1 MGRKQAGR
9 PRRRNTA
16 MLGPTANSMRWLINA
31 LQQLAPSLSVTHPL
45 SAMVPDSHKNCLI
58 RCLFLL
64 VWFSTLPA
72 PAQEWCRVLEKGPER
87 LILEITTPLIVP
99 DTLAV
104 SSGLNT
110 SFASSPWPLLQD
122 ERFPALPSQTLLLDW
137 PVQEVHL
144 RILSAAPEEGFA
156 VAPLVYSSDLPV
168 TGASVEP
175 LPWQREFRSGPAV
188 PAEVVYAG
196 AAGRQRLWML
206 RIYPWRYDAQAAV
219 LSRRASMRLEL
230 TGSGGLP
237 AAERRPALAGAGVLA
252 MASSAHLAR
261 SSSGDSG
268 VFLAPG
274 RVRLT
279 VDEEGW
285 YRVTGADLRK
295 AGIDL
300 LEVDVEKLRLS
311 CGGTA
316 VPFFFNGGKNGQLDP
331 GESIEFYG
339 TGLRR
344 EAPAATPDLYQDP
357 FSRSNVYWLDWE
369 GEAGVRMEEE
379 YSESPTSGSA
389 RIPYAFYQTV
399 HVEQDNHFT
408 TFDDISM
415 ADSLRD
421 HWLYD
426 SGLAAGHKRSYPFPL
441 RYPDA
446 RSLLP
451 VKVRVMLT
459 GLTTAYTELHQAAVF
474 LNDRF
479 AARGRGE
486 RQGIIDLQSQEVIGL
501 LAASL
506 SAENNTLTLVN
517 EFDPTRTD
525 YIALNWFEVTYPR
538 LYRADEGWLEFT
550 IPPEEEPGLF
560 RFTIDGFA
568 DGAVEI
574 FKLGASRIAG
584 ASVTEATARDGLR
597 SMHLQFLDT
606 VPSHDVRY
614 IAVAASAKKTPL
626 RIEAVRRQWQPSS
639 GGDIDYIVI
648 APRAFLA
655 EKALPQLMQHRQ
667 GQGHRAAGVAVE
679 DIFDYLNHGRRSPLA
694 IKAFLKWAAERWPL
708 KYCLLAGDG
717 SFQRTPVRGDT
728 LDLVPVYMRQT
739 LKYGAAASDF
749 WYTLLEGE
757 DEIPDLCIGRLPART
772 PEQLEIVVD
781 KIIDHETRA
790 VEDQWHNRLLFV
802 GGNTMI
808 FRTKGM
814 ALAGKVPP
822 AWSPAMLFTTADPG
836 RSPDPFFGNTPELL
850 DFIDEGCAVIGF
862 HGHGGGAIW
871 SDDGLLGL
879 EDVAS
884 LNNRGRYP
892 LILSMTCFTGDF
904 EQPVGENLAETMLFA
919 PQKGTMA
926 FLGAGGYGWLEN
938 DDMLQAA
945 IMSCLYENP
954 EATLGEL
961 LTAGKIRYFSQYY
974 GSDIARAE
982 VNQYTIFGDP
992 ATRLRLP
999 VLRTEA
1005 GIANPLL
1012 AAGDTLELSLHWPF
1026 APGTA
1031 AVEFELERG
1040 LPISGGSLHFAG
1052 SRTGH
1057 RLPLPAGST
1066 GGTGIVRFHGV
1077 DGLGLQQTHGAAR
1090 FSLEPA
1096 FFDSLR
1102 VLPAGQDTLRLLV
1115 QLFSRTAPDS
1125 VFCLFRGDTLRM
1137 EQAGPGWYGL
1147 AVKSWWVPLACQF
1160 LALYDGGAILSGQYN
1175 HDPAGRLN
1183 VEALPDRLSWG
1194 GEEQPILFLPVMN
1207 WGNGSGMARIY
1218 LDYRQGGDE
1227 SWHPLSAD
1235 TIAVRPYTGA
1245 LASFPLYTSPG
1256 DLSIRFRIETGQAG
1270 VLETWTAVTPH
1281 HYALEAGAGFRF
1293 IAGPADTLRPDD
1305 RALCVASPRTV
1316 SGNSVFRVERL
1327 APARLHEQPDFA
1339 ASPAIPVYSLQFS
1352 RPEAVVDGVL
1362 FSCAVPPADDAPGA
1376 VESAALFR
1384 YAAATRKWVRLPA
1397 AVEGSRLNASIRE
1410 SGLYTILWAADDRPP
1425 EVDAAFDG
1433 RPSAANGFVN
1443 RNTTISLQ
1451 LRDEN
1456 GIDAAPGRL
1465 HFMLDGRLLDGNSWA
1480 LPDSIINGNLIPLSL
1495 RPELQPG
1502 PHTLAVTVSDC
1513 NGNTMAAREFNF
1525 QVAEAFALRMLGNY
1539 PNPFAARTT
1548 FVYLLSS
1555 SADKLSLRI
1564 YTASGRLI
1572 REFNGASAEDPNPL
1586 SADYHEITWDGRDE
1600 EGYEAANGVYFYR
1613 LTARSGDKS
1622 EEITGK
1628 MARLR

>member
-1 MGRKQAGR
+1 MH
-9 PRRRNTA
+9 
-16 MLGPTANSMRWLINA
+16 WLINA

-45 SAMVPDSHKNCLI
+45 NAMVPDSRKKYLMYCL
-58 RCLFLL
+58 LL
-64 VWFSTLPA
+64 LAWFGAPPA

-87 LILEITTPLIVP
+87 LVLEISAPAIWP
-99 DTLAV
+99 DTLTI

-110 SFASSPWPLLQD
+110 SFASSPWPLLQ
-122 ERFPALPSQTLLLDW
+122 EEHYPALPFQSLLLDW
-137 PVQEVHL
+137 PVEEVHL
-144 RILSAAPEEGFA
+144 HILSVAPEEGLA
-156 VAPLVYSSDLPV
+156 VAPLLFSSDLPV
-168 TGASVEP
+168 TGVHAGSA
-175 LPWQREFRSGPAV
+175 PWRRELRSGPAA

-206 RIYPWRYDAQAAV
+206 RIYPWRYDAKAAV
-219 LSRRASMRLEL
+219 LLRRASMRLEL

-237 AAERRPALAGAGVLA
+237 AADRRPALAGAGVVA
-252 MASSAHLAR
+252 MASSASLAR
-261 SSSGDSG
+261 SCNGDGG
-268 VFLAPG
+268 VFAAPG
-274 RVRLT
+274 CLRFT
-279 VDEEGW
+279 VDETGW
-285 YRVTGADLRK
+285 YRVTGDDLRK

-316 VPFFFNGGKNGQLDP
+316 VPFFFNGGKNGQFDP

-344 EAPAATPDLYQDP
+344 EAPATTPDLYQDP

-369 GEAGVRMEEE
+369 GEAGIRMEEE

-389 RIPYAFYQTV
+389 RIPYAFYWTV

-426 SGLAAGHKRSYPFPL
+426 SGLAAGHKRGYPFSL

-459 GLTTAYTELHQAAVF
+459 GLTTAYTESHQVAVF

-486 RQGIIDLQSQEVIGL
+486 RQGLIDLQSQEVIGL

-538 LYRADEGWLEFT
+538 LYRAEEGCLEFT

-560 RFTIDGFA
+560 HFTIDGFA
-568 DGAVEI
+568 DEAVEI
-574 FKLGASRIAG
+574 FKLGTSRITGTTA
-584 ASVTEATARDGLR
+584 TEATARDGLR
-597 SMHLQFLDT
+597 SIHLQFLDT

-639 GGDIDYIVI
+639 GSDIDYVVL

-655 EKALPQLMQHRQ
+655 GKALQQLMQHRQ
-667 GQGHRAAGVAVE
+667 EQGHQAAGVAVE

-757 DEIPDLCIGRLPART
+757 DEIPDICIGRLPART
-772 PEQLEIVVD
+772 PEQLKVVID

-790 VEDQWHNRLLFV
+790 VEDKWHNRLLFV
-802 GGNTMI
+802 GGNTMV
-808 FRTKGM
+808 FRSKGM
-814 ALAGKVPP
+814 ALAGRVPP
-822 AWSPAMLFTTADPG
+822 AWSPAMLFTTTDPG
-836 RSPDPFFGNTPELL
+836 RTPDPFFGNTPELL

-892 LILSMTCFTGDF
+892 LILSMTCFTGAF

-919 PQKGTMA
+919 PEKGTMA
-926 FLGAGGYGWLEN
+926 FFGAGGYGWLEN
-938 DDMLQAA
+938 DDMLQGA

-961 LTAGKIRYFSQYY
+961 LTAGKIRYFCQYF

-1031 AVEFELERG
+1031 DIEFELERG
-1040 LPISGGSLHFAG
+1040 LPVAGGTLYFSG

-1057 RLPLPAGST
+1057 RLPLPAGCT
-1066 GGTGIVRFHGV
+1066 GGSGIVRFHAV

-1090 FSLEPA
+1090 FSLDPA

-1102 VLPAGQDTLRLLV
+1102 VLPAGEDSLYLLV

-1137 EQAGPGWYGL
+1137 EQARPGWYGL
-1147 AVKSWWVPLACQF
+1147 AVKSYWVPLTCQF
-1160 LALYDGGAILSGQYN
+1160 MALYAGGDAVLSALYN

-1183 VEALPDRLSWG
+1183 VEALTNRLSWG
-1194 GEEQPILFLPVMN
+1194 GEERPLLFLPVMN
-1207 WGNGSGMARIY
+1207 WGNGSGIARIY
-1218 LDYRQGGDE
+1218 LEYRREVYD

-1235 TIAVRPYTGA
+1235 TVAVRPYTGA

-1256 DLSIRFRIETGQAG
+1256 ALTIRFRIETGQAG
-1270 VLETWTAVTPH
+1270 VFETRTAVSPH
-1281 HYALEAGAGFRF
+1281 HYALQAGAGFRF
-1293 IAGPADTLRPDD
+1293 IAGPSDSLRPDD
-1305 RALCVASPRTV
+1305 RALCIASPRSV
-1316 SGNSVFRVERL
+1316 SENSVLSVERL
-1327 APARLHEQPDFA
+1327 APAQLLEQPDFA
-1339 ASPAIPVYSLQFS
+1339 AGAAIPVYSLQFS
-1352 RPEAVVDGVL
+1352 RPEAVVEGVL
-1362 FSCAVPPADDAPGA
+1362 FSCAVTPADSAPGP

-1384 YAAATRKWVRLPA
+1384 YAAATRKWVRLSA
-1397 AVEGSRLNASIRE
+1397 AVEGSRLTAPVRE
-1410 SGLYTILWAADDRPP
+1410 SGLYTILWADDDRPP

-1433 RPSAANGFVN
+1433 RPYAANGFVN
-1443 RNTTISLQ
+1443 RTATISLQ
-1451 LRDEN
+1451 LRDQN
-1456 GIDAAPGRL
+1456 GIDAAPGKL
-1465 HFMLDGRLLDGNSWA
+1465 HFMLDGRLLDGNSWS
-1480 LPDSIINGNLIPLSL
+1480 LPDSIINGNLISLNL
-1495 RPELQPG
+1495 RPELPPG
-1502 PHTLAVTVSDC
+1502 SHTLAVTVSDC
-1513 NGNTMAAREFNF
+1513 NGNTMATREFTF
-1525 QVAEAFALRMLGNY
+1525 QVAEAFSLKMLGNY

-1555 SADKLSLRI
+1555 SADQLSLRI

-1572 REFNGASAEDPNPL
+1572 RAFNGAGVEDPNPL
-1586 SADYHEITWDGRDE
+1586 SADYHEITWDGRDQ
-1600 EGYEAANGVYFYR
+1600 EGYEVANGVYFYR

-1628 MARLR
+1628 IARLR